1 MSPSERRR
9 IDPVVDALEGAVEF
23 LSRNQFGA
31 LIVIERGTSLAGLA
45 AQGVI
50 VDASM
55 SAELIESIF
64 WPSSPLHDLAVVIRG
79 EKIAA
84 ASVQL
89 PLADPVAGMKLGA
102 RHRAAMGAT
111 LESDCVVVVV
121 SEENGLIRFAERGEL
136 SQPIQF
142 DEFAVG
148 LRRRL
153 SRGLRRPQQR
163 TLFGRFISKV
173 GGLDAP
179 MLNLPDHSEHSE
191 LNAAATLAA
200 AQEEERAQHEDDALN
215 HEDGEHEDGEHKTD
229 QAGSDNNDARATDS
243 DRDDRSNRRNT

>member
-1 MSPSERRR
+1 
-9 IDPVVDALEGAVEF
+9 
-23 LSRNQFGA
+23 
-31 LIVIERGTSLAGLA
+31 
-45 AQGVI
+45 
-50 VDASM
+50 
-55 SAELIESIF
+55 
-64 WPSSPLHDLAVVIRG
+64 
-79 EKIAA
+79 
-84 ASVQL
+84 
-89 PLADPVAGMKLGA
+89 MKLGA
-102 RHRAAMGAT
+102 RHPAAMGAT

-200 AQEEERAQHEDDALN
+200 AQEEERTQHEDDALN
-215 HEDGEHEDGEHKTD
+215 HEDGEHE
-229 QAGSDNNDARATDS
+229 SDHADKDNDDERATDS